1 MHSPSLNIFGTF
13 FPSWMLCTLLGIIA
27 AIIAYVILSRTRL
40 GGEIRPALL
49 AYPSLALSVTFILW
63 LTFYGQ

>member
-1 MHSPSLNIFGTF
+1 MHCPSLNIFGTF
-13 FPSWMLCTLLGIIA
+13 FPAWMLCALLGILA
-27 AIIAYVILSRTRL
+27 AIIAYSGISRTRL
-40 GGEIRPALL
+40 RDDIKPPAL

>member
-13 FPSWMLCTLLGIIA
+13 FPSWMLCALLGIGA
-27 AIIAYVILSRTRL
+27 ALIVWAVLSRTRL
-40 GGEIRPALL
+40 GPEIRPALL
-49 AYPSLALSVTFILW
+49 AYGSVALSVTFVLW